1 MAKKL
6 LHIGIAPN
14 LLLKDVEITAPFLFQ
29 GEIEAEGDRRAFLNK
44 LKFYKKNLNLLKTID
59 LTEYFYLCMAAHWT
73 TAGTFVPTNVDN
85 QIRESLWKHPEIQA
99 HIDRMAKITL
109 DSWTWDYS
117 QVTNRKSF
125 NPKNQQVMSTHEGT
139 WLSVAIGAYCALKK
153 HKRPLAED
161 LREMILAEIQK
172 EEALL
177 TELREERDSI
187 NFLRSCALM
196 AHNFGDLDRVIDQW
210 EMPLDDPFRLRIYK
224 LGHQLNSNYSPILV
238 YAGQVNK
245 AFLSVENHRHMSL
258 RQPKC
263 LRRSGDF
270 LVPVG
275 PFMEKWGQILGESDK
290 LSLADKGE
298 IVAALFDGF
307 NRQNQALGYPRAFGA
322 MMRALLR
329 GIDTLVAD
337 IPFDLAIEIKKSKF
351 WGIAQESEEEFAK
364 SMTQKLENF
373 VCPSTGLKF

>member
-125 NPKNQQVMSTHEGT
+125 NPKNQHVMSTHEGT

-161 LREMILAEIQK
+161 MREMILAEIQK
-172 EEALL
+172 E
-177 TELREERDSI
+177 
-187 NFLRSCALM
+187 
-196 AHNFGDLDRVIDQW
+196 
-210 EMPLDDPFRLRIYK
+210 
-224 LGHQLNSNYSPILV
+224 
-238 YAGQVNK
+238 
-245 AFLSVENHRHMSL
+245 
-258 RQPKC
+258 
-263 LRRSGDF
+263 
-270 LVPVG
+270 
-275 PFMEKWGQILGESDK
+275 
-290 LSLADKGE
+290 
-298 IVAALFDGF
+298 
-307 NRQNQALGYPRAFGA
+307 QAL
-322 MMRALLR
+322 
-329 GIDTLVAD
+329 
-337 IPFDLAIEIKKSKF
+337 
-351 WGIAQESEEEFAK
+351 
-364 SMTQKLENF
+364 
-373 VCPSTGLKF
+373 